1 MKQNTTQELVHMS
14 DISYS
19 QIKQLKKW
27 EVFFETYPADF
38 NFTFF
43 LKNEEDIARKFEG
56 QTNVTDIETVS

>member
-1 MKQNTTQELVHMS
+1 MS

-43 LKNEEDIARKFEG
+43 WKNEEDIARKFEG